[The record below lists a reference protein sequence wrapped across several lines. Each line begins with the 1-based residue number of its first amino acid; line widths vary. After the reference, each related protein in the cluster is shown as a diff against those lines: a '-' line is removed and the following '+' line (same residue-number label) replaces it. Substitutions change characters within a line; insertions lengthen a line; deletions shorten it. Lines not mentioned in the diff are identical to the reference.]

1 MKEIIK
7 NICQLPVSLKK
18 LNKSI
23 YALLKDSCYY
33 DSPDLVTESL
43 IKNYLINNQ
52 EVINEWLIYSSD
64 KRTSSGWYFEEN
76 DKHNKYIVGYLSS
89 GNRCNETV
97 FSNIVDAC
105 TMFILREIEDIRKS

>member
-1 MKEIIK
+1 MKEIIE

-18 LNKSI
+18 LNKCI
-23 YALLKDSCYY
+23 YALLKVSCYY

-43 IKNYLINNQ
+43 KKNQ

-64 KRTSSGWYFEEN
+64 KRTSSGWYFKEN

-105 TMFILREIEDIRKS
+105 TMFIMREIEDIRKS